1 MLTKD
6 TGEKKQQK
14 QRFMDARKV
23 KIQERRH
30 VSWFHMSQKCHRF
43 TCLSKSL
50 QSLLFVLYTPTES
63 NAELFQGRYQ
73 LINICFLSQALNS
86 IPYLQRVCK
95 LVGGKL
101 GTYKYKKDNQVKLC
115 LVNAKETEQVIY
127 ATEELREMWQSGKHS
142 QRRELFIPASGV
154 G

>member
-1 MLTKD
+1 
-6 TGEKKQQK
+6 
-14 QRFMDARKV
+14 MDARKV

-127 ATEELREMWQSGKHS
+127 ATEKLRNVVVRKAFTKERTLYSSLRGWMRLSEAERGLSK
-142 QRRELFIPASGV
+142 
-154 G
+154 